1 VSKAPPMDEYELEL
15 INRLLSLHAE
25 RFEKLQQARSF
36 SLSYEELSRLEQEI
50 ARINSKLNEL
60 WAFLNKAEPGM
71 GDV

>member
-1 VSKAPPMDEYELEL
+1 MDEYELEL
-15 INRLLSLHAE
+15 INRLLALHAE
-25 RFEKLQQARSF
+25 RFEKLKQARSS